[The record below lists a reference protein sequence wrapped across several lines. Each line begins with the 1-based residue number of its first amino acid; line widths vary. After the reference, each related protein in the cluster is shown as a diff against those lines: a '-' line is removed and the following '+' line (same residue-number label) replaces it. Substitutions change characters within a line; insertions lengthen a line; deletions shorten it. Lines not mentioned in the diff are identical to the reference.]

1 MEMFMTSV
9 SVLILLY
16 LLVKQIVGY
25 VQDEKRPDLIK
36 LMIIAALLAETIIIG
51 LAFLS
56 GNPVA
61 GESLFF
67 ISLGV
72 SGLFPLTL
80 SIVPKHVSGM
90 IITTLVITE
99 YVYIVYRVST
109 LFSALPLPSEDAFM
123 YGTVLLP
130 FVVLM
135 LYVVTLSARVAD
147 IKSVLRVGSVWNSVC
162 MAVDVIYMSA
172 YLVYT
177 ILIYI
182 LYNVSGTCMSVPE
195 AFLFMMIMVLQL
207 SLTIRIRTSSLFIIW
222 TSHERRIIE
231 SMRLTNSEMNVESP
245 GMEVLYKTIYERVL
259 EYFEESRP
267 YLNSEL
273 TINDVVNALY
283 TNKLYISKAICTYTG
298 RNFCQF
304 VNYYRIRYAV
314 ECFRK
319 DPAMKI
325 VDVASRSGFNS
336 SVSFSMAFRLFMG
349 QKPSDW
355 FRHERARLSKRLK

>member
-25 VQDEKRPDLIK
+25 VQDEKRPDVIK
-36 LMIIAALLAETIIIG
+36 LMIMAALLAEAVIIV

-56 GNPVA
+56 GGPVA
-61 GESLFF
+61 AEMLFF

-72 SGLFPLTL
+72 AGLLPLTL
-80 SIVPKHVSGM
+80 SFVPKHVSGR
-90 IITTLVITE
+90 IITALVIIE
-99 YVYIVYRVST
+99 YIYIIYRVST
-109 LFSALPLPSEDAFM
+109 LFSAIPLPSENVYM
-123 YGTVLLP
+123 YGVVLLSLL
-130 FVVLM
+130 VLL
-135 LYVVTLSARVAD
+135 LYIVILSLRIAD
-147 IKSVLRVGSVWNSVC
+147 IKHVLRFGSVWNSVC
-162 MAVDVIYMSA
+162 IVVDVIYISA
-172 YLVYT
+172 YVVYT
-177 ILIYI
+177 ILLLI
-182 LYNVSGTCMSVPE
+182 LLDESEVFMSVPE
-195 AFLFMMIMVLQL
+195 AFLLLMLIALHL
-207 SLTIRIRTSSLFIIW
+207 SLTVRVRTSSLFVIW
-222 TSHERRIIE
+222 TSHEKRIIE
-231 SMRLTNSEMNVESP
+231 SMRLTNSEMNLESP
-245 GMEVLYKTIYERVL
+245 GIEVLYKTIYERVL

-283 TNKLYISKAICTYTG
+283 TNKLYISRAICTYTG

-319 DPAMKI
+319 DTTMKI

-336 SVSFSMAFRLFMG
+336 AVSFSMAFRLFMG
-349 QKPSDW
+349 EKPSDW
-355 FRHERARLSKRLK
+355 FRRERARLSKRIK